1 MREIFEDFTMAME
14 LLAGLALFAFVSSIT
29 PGPNNVMLMASG
41 ATHGVR
47 ASIPHLLGVG
57 IGFMVML
64 VLVGLGIS
72 EIFIRYPLSLDAL
85 RVVSVVYLGYL
96 ALSLARAR
104 TTAGS
109 GQAAAR
115 PLTFLQAALFQW
127 VNPKGWAMALT
138 AVTAYAPSH
147 GVGVIL
153 VIAAVFAMINLP
165 SVGVWVV
172 LGQKM
177 SRWLTSERRIRRF
190 NTGMAVLLMV
200 SLLPLLG

>member
-1 MREIFEDFTMAME
+1 MATE
-14 LLAGLALFAFVSSIT
+14 LLLGLALFAFVSSIT

-41 ATHGVR
+41 ATYGVR
-47 ASIPHLLGVG
+47 ASVPHLLGVG

-64 VLVGLGIS
+64 ILVGLGIS
-72 EIFIRYPLSLDAL
+72 EVFLRYPVSLDLL
-85 RVVSVVYLGYL
+85 RVVSVLYLGYL

-104 TTAGS
+104 STAG
-109 GQAAAR
+109 ADHVATR
-115 PLTFLQAALFQW
+115 PMTFLQAALFQW

-153 VIAAVFAMINLP
+153 VIAAVFALINLP

-177 SRWLTSERRIRRF
+177 SRWLTSERRVRRF
-190 NTGMAVLLMV
+190 NTGMAVLLLV